1 MNAVKRL
8 IDELS
13 YWIHIGIADDIT
25 QAKEHRPEYQHLVK
39 EVKNRGAP
47 DHRVPRMV
55 LYLLKKESER
65 SFLTQVTFWRCLY
78 LKIRRKIAG

>member
-1 MNAVKRL
+1 MSAVKRL

-39 EVKNRGAP
+39 EAKNRGAP

-55 LYLLKKESER
+55 LFLLKKESKR
-65 SFLTQVTFWRCLY
+65 PFLFQVTFWRCLY
-78 LKIRRKIAG
+78 LKVKRYVGG